1 MSVIKKDIKSLLK
14 ASIVVKPLEVIKNF
28 FILKFLT
35 PEMYGLL
42 NIINQI
48 SLFAKYGDLGFTSV
62 LAREYNYE
70 VQRDKDK
77 AEYIKNV
84 AYSSEL
90 ILAILLSVLVF
101 LISFLY
107 IENQI
112 IFIGV
117 ISASLMLLISKL
129 SRIYNSYLKITKQ
142 FNRFARFNLLS
153 GLIASLGIIALIS
166 YIGIYAPLIISVISG
181 AIVISIMFKKIDLNL
196 TFLLERK
203 EVIRQLKLGIALG
216 GLTFFHGVGIYLER
230 FLILDRFGL
239 KEVGFFSFAIFV
251 VTFARFFI
259 NDMVSPYI
267 PRVREMMARGDHSA
281 IKDYLLIPS
290 LKMFIISVPVILLLQ
305 QIITLLV
312 QEFFLQYIEALQ
324 ILKVIIWLLI
334 PISMSAF
341 SGYLL
346 ISKGVD
352 KWNEAYLS
360 CLLYFVSLITLSY
373 VLLNYYNDFIFLIYA
388 IVFSTLIQI
397 SYKQYVIF
405 SFFYNK
411 LYVLLCV
418 ISMNLVTIAG
428 VFYA

>member
-1 MSVIKKDIKSLLK
+1 MSKIKKDIKSLLK
-14 ASIVVKPLEVIKNF
+14 SSIVVKPLEVIKGLL
-28 FILKFLT
+28 IIKFLT

-48 SLFAKYGDLGFTSV
+48 SSFAKYGDLGFTSIV
-62 LAREYNYE
+62 VREYNYE
-70 VQRDKDK
+70 ALNDKSK

-84 AYSSEL
+84 AYSSEF
-90 ILAILLSVLVF
+90 ILAIFLSVFVF

-117 ISASLMLLISKL
+117 ISASLMLFISKL

-153 GLIASLGIIALIS
+153 GLMTSLGVIALIS
-166 YIGIYAPLIISVISG
+166 YIGIYAPLIVSVISG
-181 AIVISIMFKKIDLNL
+181 AIVISIMYKKIDLNL

-203 EVIRQLKLGIALG
+203 EVTRQVKVGIALG

-230 FLILDRFGL
+230 FLIVDRFGL
-239 KEVGFFSFAIFV
+239 QEVGFFSFGMFV
-251 VTFARFFI
+251 VAFVQFFI
-259 NDMVSPYI
+259 NDIVSPYI
-267 PRVREMMARGDHSA
+267 PRVREMMASGDYSA
-281 IKDYLLIPS
+281 IKDYVLIPS
-290 LKMFIISVPVILLLQ
+290 VKMFLISVPVILLLQ
-305 QIITLLV
+305 PIITLLV
-312 QEFFLQYIEALQ
+312 QVFFLQYIEALQ

-346 ISKGVD
+346 VSKGLD
-352 KWNEAYLS
+352 KIKEAYVS
-360 CLLYFVSLITLSY
+360 SLLYFVSLITLSY
-373 VLLNYYNDFIFLIYA
+373 ILLNYYNYFIFLIYA
-388 IVFSTLIQI
+388 IVFSTLIQV

-405 SFFYNK
+405 SFFFNK
-411 LYVLLCV
+411 LYVVLGV